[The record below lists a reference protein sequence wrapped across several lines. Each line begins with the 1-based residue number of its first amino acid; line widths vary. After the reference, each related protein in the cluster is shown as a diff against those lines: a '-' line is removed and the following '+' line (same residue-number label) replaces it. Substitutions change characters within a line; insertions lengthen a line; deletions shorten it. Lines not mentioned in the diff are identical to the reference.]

1 MKEVYTTIPAYG
13 HEIKP
18 SLEITDENR
27 HQVDFDARIVDPR
40 TVENHE
46 LSRNNA
52 LQSNNVV
59 LNRVAEL
66 MGLEE
71 LPKAINDFNH
81 NPDPERRE
89 IITEILAENGRYVE
103 ETPEP
108 SYGQDMKVSR
118 KMEFKK

>member
-13 HEIKP
+13 NDIKP

-71 LPKAINDFNH
+71 LPKAINDFNR